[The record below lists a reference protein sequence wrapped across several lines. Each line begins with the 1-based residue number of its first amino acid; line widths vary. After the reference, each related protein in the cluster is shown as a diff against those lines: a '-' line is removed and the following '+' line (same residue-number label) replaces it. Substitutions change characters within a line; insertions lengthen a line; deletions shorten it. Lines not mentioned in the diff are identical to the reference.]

1 MSVTSCQVPCCYR
14 PEKELLMTATKPIAM
29 SAEQVRSIAL
39 ETGVTEAQIRMIEA
53 RADRRSDLQ
62 PTPEGD
68 VCCQDR
74 TVRAF

>member
-39 ETGVTEAQIRMIEA
+39 ETGVTEAQIRMIVSLIGLDRSSVVREA
-53 RADRRSDLQ
+53 RILKKAR
-62 PTPEGD
+62 
-68 VCCQDR
+68 
-74 TVRAF
+74 